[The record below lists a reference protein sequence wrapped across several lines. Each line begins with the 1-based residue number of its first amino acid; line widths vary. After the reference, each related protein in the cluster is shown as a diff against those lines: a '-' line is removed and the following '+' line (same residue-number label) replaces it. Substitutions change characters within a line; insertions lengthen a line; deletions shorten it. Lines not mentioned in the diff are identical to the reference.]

1 LIAEERKK
9 RHPRV
14 AEELEAAL
22 REPVPRLA
30 KDRGSN
36 LAPDATAPLWEVCE
50 PKHSLA
56 DMVLEP
62 VVSRALEHLLQDR
75 RQARDLTKGHIEA
88 PRLVLFCG
96 PPGCGKTMAAECVAN
111 ELRMPLLRAAL
122 PAVIAANGEQTVV
135 NLRAVIE
142 QVLDGPYVVLFDE
155 FDMIASV
162 RGDQCPS
169 REMKRVLSCF
179 WRLAEELKD
188 SMLIAA
194 TNAEQA
200 LDATVWSRFHE
211 IVRFDRPREGQLTA
225 MVRHA
230 LKPLR
235 FQTSQ
240 VDEIARNLMG
250 VSYLDVE
257 RVCQDVRKSC
267 LLRGASEV
275 ATTDVREAIARR
287 HYRQSILQ
295 KVARGVAAPAE
306 QQ

>member
-1 LIAEERKK
+1 
-9 RHPRV
+9 
-14 AEELEAAL
+14 
-22 REPVPRLA
+22 
-30 KDRGSN
+30 
-36 LAPDATAPLWEVCE
+36 
-50 PKHSLA
+50 
-56 DMVLEP
+56 
-62 VVSRALEHLLQDR
+62 
-75 RQARDLTKGHIEA
+75 
-88 PRLVLFCG
+88 
-96 PPGCGKTMAAECVAN
+96 MAAECVAN

-200 LDATVWSRFHE
+200 LDATVWSR
-211 IVRFDRPREGQLTA
+211 
-225 MVRHA
+225 
-230 LKPLR
+230 
-235 FQTSQ
+235 